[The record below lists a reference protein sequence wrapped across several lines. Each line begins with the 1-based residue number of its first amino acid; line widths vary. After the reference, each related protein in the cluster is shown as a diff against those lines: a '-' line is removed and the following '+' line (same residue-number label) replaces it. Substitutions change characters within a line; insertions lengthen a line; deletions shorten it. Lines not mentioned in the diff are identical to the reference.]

1 MYTAA
6 RGRPKLVGFS
16 VLKEIFCD
24 VLIGIKLLLALGHQK
39 KPCCAAGLRAT
50 RYMNGAA
57 NGAEHC
63 GVVSAGEHAEAA
75 ARLGAARIRADAR
88 ADRIP
93 IAQIPHCTR
102 NGRTAVQGFTRSTLP
117 HGRRAIE
124 DFYHRPV
131 APTICRVAP
140 PAY

>member
-57 NGAEHC
+57 NGPQYR
-63 GVVSAGEHAEAA
+63 GVASAGEHADAA
-75 ARLGAARIRADAR
+75 ARLGAAGMRADAC
-88 ADRIP
+88 ADRIR
-93 IAQIPHCTR
+93 IAQIPHCTH
-102 NGRTAVQGFTRSTLP
+102 NGRTTVQEFTKSTLP
-117 HGRRAIE
+117 YGRRAIE
-124 DFYHRPV
+124 HFYHRPV
-131 APTICRVAP
+131 APTICSVAP
-140 PAY
+140 SAY